1 MFAPPLTSGYIT
13 GRDFCIVSRENGWVM
28 RTLVVIPARLGAMRL
43 PRKPLRLLSGL
54 PLIVRVWQRI
64 SEMNVAD
71 TVVVATDDE
80 SVAST
85 VREAGAD
92 CVMTSDEHNS
102 GTERVAEV
110 ASQARFRGYETIVN
124 VQGDEPFIGKGA
136 VRGAAQLVSTGTFP
150 LGTAASRASSEI
162 LDTPSLVK
170 VVIADDGRA
179 MYFSRAPIPFLRDRA
194 DSAKL
199 AERTLQHI
207 GVYAY
212 SREALAKWV
221 SLPPHPLEE
230 IERLEQLR
238 PLAAGLPI
246 GVAVTAEAPASGI
259 DTEEDLKRANA
270 HWDAFMKG
278 AVTNAG

>member
-1 MFAPPLTSGYIT
+1 
-13 GRDFCIVSRENGWVM
+13 M

-71 TVVVATDDE
+71 AVVVATDDDT
-80 SVAST
+80 VAST
-85 VREAGAD
+85 VRDAGAD
-92 CVMTSDEHNS
+92 CVMTSAKHSS

-110 ASQARFRGYETIVN
+110 AAQDRFRGYETVVN

-136 VRGAAQLVSTGTFP
+136 VRGAAEIVSSGRFP
-150 LGTAASRASSEI
+150 LGTAASRASREI

-170 VVIADDGRA
+170 VVVGDDGRA
-179 MYFSRAPIPFLRDRA
+179 MYFSRAPIPFLRDPA
-194 DSAKL
+194 DTPKL
-199 AERTLQHI
+199 SERTLQHI

-212 SREALAKWV
+212 SREALRRWV

-246 GVAVTAEAPASGI
+246 GVAVTSEAPASGI
-259 DTEEDLKRANA
+259 DTEEDLERANA
-270 HWDAFMKG
+270 HWDAFTKG
-278 AVTNAG
+278 AVHNVG

>member
-1 MFAPPLTSGYIT
+1 MG
-13 GRDFCIVSRENGWVM
+13 
-28 RTLVVIPARLGAMRL
+28 TLVVIPARLGAMRL

-64 SEMNVAD
+64 SQMNVAD
-71 TVVVATDDE
+71 AVVVATDDE
-80 SVAST
+80 SVASA
-85 VREAGAD
+85 VRAVGAE
-92 CVMTSDEHNS
+92 CVMTSDEHTS

-110 ASQARFRGYETIVN
+110 ASQPRFRGFRTIVN

-136 VRGAAQLVSTGTFP
+136 VKGAADLVSSGRFP
-150 LGTAASRASSEI
+150 LGTAASRASTEI

-170 VVIADDGRA
+170 VVISEDGRA
-179 MYFSRAPIPFLRDRA
+179 MYFSRAPIPYLRDQA
-194 DSAKL
+194 DAAKL

-212 SREALAKWV
+212 SREALTEWV

-246 GVAVTAEAPASGI
+246 GVAVTSEAPASGI
-259 DTEEDLKRANA
+259 DTEEDLERANA
-270 HWDAFMKG
+270 RWDAFMEG